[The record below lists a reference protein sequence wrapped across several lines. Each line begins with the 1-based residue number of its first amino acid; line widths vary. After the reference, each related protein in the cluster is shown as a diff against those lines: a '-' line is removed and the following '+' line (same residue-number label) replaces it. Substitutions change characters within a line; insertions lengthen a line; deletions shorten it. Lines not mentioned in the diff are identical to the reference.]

1 MGKGR
6 RVSERAES
14 GKNAVL
20 AGGLLWLSAVVAV
33 FLADTLPLRLGAV
46 AILTVLLAYVLTAVR
61 KEQIPGPAPIVL
73 SDAIPPAEA
82 AEHPLQAL
90 CVELLPVWSGQIETV
105 RSQTEIAI
113 SALAE
118 RFAGIS
124 QRLNATVM
132 AAQVDADGADGGV
145 FGLLQQGQRDLSEVI
160 VGLRSALDLKE
171 SLLQEIDALSR
182 FTSDLRSMA
191 EEVSGI
197 AKQTNLLALN
207 AAIEAARAGEV
218 GRGFSVVAD
227 EVRKLSNLSGEA
239 GARIVETVETVNQ
252 GILKALDA
260 SRQYA
265 NKDKA
270 MLDGT
275 ERMIE
280 GVLVSFGESAQAL
293 HASAGMLRD
302 ESLLIEGEITEVLVA
317 LQFQDRTSQILA
329 SVRSDIERLSADSA
343 DPAALAAID
352 RQAWMERLRKSYTTP
367 EQHGVHGGKGAAAEA
382 ASDITFF

>member
-1 MGKGR
+1 MSEHAENGK
-6 RVSERAES
+6 SAMQ
-14 GKNAVL
+14 AI
-20 AGGLLWLSAVVAV
+20 GLLWIAGLAVLFFAEASQLRIAAGLILSLLFAFAW
-33 FLADTLPLRLGAV
+33 TRLHK
-46 AILTVLLAYVLTAVR
+46 AIQSRVEFV
-61 KEQIPGPAPIVL
+61 
-73 SDAIPPAEA
+73 IPPETITVMDAQER
-82 AEHPLQAL
+82 PLQDL
-90 CVELLPVWSGQIETV
+90 CGALLPVWSGQIEIA
-105 RSQTEIAI
+105 RAQTETAI
-113 SALAE
+113 SDLAA

-124 QRLNATVM
+124 QRLHATVD
-132 AAQVDADGADGGV
+132 AAHIDAPGSEGNGGM
-145 FGLLQQGQRDLSEVI
+145 FSLLQQGQNDLNEVI

-171 SLLQEIDALSR
+171 NLLQEIDALSR

-239 GARIVETVETVNQ
+239 GARIVDTVETVNQ
-252 GILKALDA
+252 SILKALDA

-265 NKDKA
+265 HKDKQ

-280 GVLVSFGESAQAL
+280 GVLASFGASAQSL
-293 HASAGMLRD
+293 HTSAGMLRD
-302 ESLLIEGEITEVLVA
+302 ESLLIEGEITEVLVS

-329 SVRSDIERLSADSA
+329 SVCSDIDRLSDDVANPVA
-343 DPAALAAID
+343 IAAID
-352 RQAWMERLRKSYTTP
+352 RQAWMSRLQQSYTTP
-367 EQHGVHGGKGAAAEA
+367 EQHGIHGGSTGTATQPE
-382 ASDITFF
+382 ITFF